1 MSVIMGETEFES
13 RLFPG
18 FASSSPSPQSPQE
31 LFEPP
36 FSSELLA
43 RRIEHEH
50 EQKMRSSLKMLK
62 EKMKMKM
69 KINKEKSKKE

>member
-18 FASSSPSPQSPQE
+18 LPSSPPPQE
-31 LFEPP
+31 IFEPP

-43 RRIEHEH
+43 RRIEYEH
-50 EQKMRSSLKMLK
+50 EQKMRSALKLLK
-62 EKMKMKM
+62 EKMKV
-69 KINKEKSKKE
+69 KITKEKSKKE

>member
-1 MSVIMGETEFES
+1 MIMGETEFES

-18 FASSSPSPQSPQE
+18 LPSPSSSSPSPQE
-31 LFEPP
+31 IFEPP

-50 EQKMRSSLKMLK
+50 EQKMRSSLKLLK
-62 EKMKMKM
+62 EKIKKN
-69 KINKEKSKKE
+69 KENKEKKE